1 MLSFFQI
8 NKFFLYPYLAIVLF
22 VTSFNLMLDKAQI
35 HLFLNQFHSLF
46 FFFFFKWIT
55 HIGDGLLVIIA
66 GIIMLLIRLKYGLMV
81 LISYTASGILVQVLK
96 KTIFSEIKRPRG
108 FFEDSA
114 LIHWVE
120 GVTVHSNQSFP
131 SGHATS
137 AFALFFTLCLI
148 TKNNYL
154 KFGCFLL
161 AATIAYSRVYLSQH
175 FLIDIVV
182 GSIIGITGA
191 FLFYQYFNTLKY
203 NRLNKPLFEKQ

>member
-1 MLSFFQI
+1 
-8 NKFFLYPYLAIVLF
+8 
-22 VTSFNLMLDKAQI
+22 MLDKAQI

-46 FFFFFKWIT
+46 FDFFFKWIT

>member
-46 FFFFFKWIT
+46 FDFFFKWIT